1 MIELYNQ
8 NTTDFTYHGVILHEC
23 TKAVVKEALNGDFV
37 AKLEYPITNSHRYK
51 KLKTNKIIYLPT
63 PRGNQPFRIYD
74 LEKRNDRII
83 IEAQHTTFDIMEQ
96 LVEPISINNK
106 TCREAL
112 DTLFGKMKT
121 PNSKFTWKSEITER
135 HTYNTTEEKTFYSN
149 LMDGK
154 HSVIG
159 TWEGELLRDN
169 FGIEIKKR
177 IGKDTNIVIS
187 TSTNLKTFE
196 EKQSSRG
203 VVTKIYGKSTFKA
216 NKDDKED
223 TVITAVAI
231 SPLRNTYPFE
241 REKSYVNND
250 IRTQSE
256 LIQWLNNKFNKDHID
271 KVSSNI
277 KVTHQQL
284 NNRIINLG
292 DTVRIYVAEHDV
304 EVTRKCT
311 EYEYDAIFKRYI
323 NVTFGEEKTGITG
336 IGSTHSDSSKEVQD
350 IVSMFPGN
358 SKEFYDNLAELL
370 QENAKKLFEK
380 ESGKFLEGIKDG
392 IEKNKSQ
399 IELNKAKITDEL
411 NRLKV
416 DTSNE
421 LSNFNKSL
429 KETKAIMD
437 GRNEHYEARFDALHD
452 ENGLALHYFGQ
463 QMEQRLKKTDDD
475 SVTRTEALRTWTEEL
490 TTNKLTREREELL
503 KTIDS
508 KGYVTNAAFSN
519 KFEETAKG
527 IRREISNVDNK
538 VNTLNSWKTVAN
550 ETLNNVVS
558 KTNDVLTYAQLK
570 ITNNG
575 INFGSGREFN
585 GEKLVSM
592 LTVNPGY
599 IKAITE
605 KMIITPA
612 NENLVNSDLKNTSFV
627 ASNGKVLATEITGIN
642 TPAEFLIKGYAQIQ
656 EGNIL
661 YFSAKV
667 QLKNS
672 NTVRTY
678 KCLHYLD
685 DSGNFERDL
694 KIDDVDADQVKNI
707 SFIADIFTY
716 IQSNARIVTFKNLAI
731 IQKKSASL
739 LVDGTITS
747 THLKSKIITSNHI
760 VTDAI
765 EAIHIKS
772 NSITADKM
780 LIDEAFINKLLVN
793 NLLVD
798 KITSNYAFINKIL
811 ATDIDA
817 TRIKS
822 GYLSGDRIYGGTIQG
837 VTLQGLNKIKIGQHG
852 FMQPIEK
859 GLQINAPASY
869 NANWG
874 VGVQIVGAAYP
885 GVGTGTVPK
894 GLFIYS
900 DDNFDTSGTVTSRS
914 ENLLTVNGTIT
925 CRSLSDAHGNYQ
937 WGYAIPTIMKN
948 DEGGK
953 GLYPV
958 FNIYH
963 QDNSNGQYL
972 LYTVPGTYFSVDA
985 SRVSDIRLKTNIKE
999 SKIKALS
1006 IINQISFKSFDWKET
1021 KKGHEKLGMIAQE
1034 LEKIEPSFVKFITPQ
1049 SEQGHYTL
1057 DMATLSTYNLK
1068 ATQELDYKVEV
1079 KIAELNQK
1087 INKLENELKE
1097 LRSAA

>member
-8 NTTDFTYHGVILHEC
+8 NITDFTYHGIILHEC
-23 TKAVVKEALNGDFV
+23 TKAVVKEVLNGDFV
-37 AKLEYPITNSHRYK
+37 ATIEYPITNSRRYK

-96 LVEPISINNK
+96 LVEPISVNNK
-106 TCREAL
+106 TCKEAL

-154 HSVIG
+154 HSIIG

-177 IGKDTNIVIS
+177 IGKDTNILIS

-196 EKQSSRG
+196 EKESSRG

-241 REKSYVNND
+241 REKSYENND
-250 IRTQSE
+250 IKTQSE
-256 LIQWLNNKFNKDHID
+256 LIHWLNNKFAKDHID
-271 KVSSNI
+271 KISSDI
-277 KVTHQQL
+277 KITHQQL
-284 NNRIINLG
+284 NNRVINLG

-304 EVTRKCT
+304 EVIRKCT

-350 IVSMFPGN
+350 IVNMFPNN
-358 SKEFYDNLAELL
+358 SKEYYDNLAELL
-370 QENAKKLFEK
+370 KENAKQLFEK

-437 GRNEHYEARFDALHD
+437 GRNDNYEARFDALHY
-452 ENGLALHYFGQ
+452 E
-463 QMEQRLKKTDDD
+463 
-475 SVTRTEALRTWTEEL
+475 
-490 TTNKLTREREELL
+490 
-503 KTIDS
+503 
-508 KGYVTNAAFSN
+508 NAAFSN

-527 IRREISNVDNK
+527 IRREISSVDSK

-558 KTNDVLTYAQLK
+558 KTNDVLTYSQLK
-570 ITNNG
+570 ITSNG
-575 INFGSGREFN
+575 INFGAGQEFN
-585 GEKLVSM
+585 GQKLISM

-612 NENLVNSDLKNTSFV
+612 NENLVDSDLKNTSFV

-656 EGNIL
+656 DGNIL

-672 NTVRTY
+672 NTIRTY

-685 DSGNFERDL
+685 ESGNFECDL

-707 SFIADIFTY
+707 SFIVDIYTY
-716 IQSNARIVTFKNLAI
+716 KSNERIVTFKNLAI

-747 THLKSKIITSNHI
+747 THLKSKIIASHHI

-765 EAIHIKS
+765 DAIHIKS

-793 NLLVD
+793 NLLVN
-798 KITSNYAFINKIL
+798 KITSNYAFINTIL
-811 ATDIDA
+811 TTDIDA

-822 GYLSGDRIYGGTIQG
+822 GYLSGDRIYGGIIQG
-837 VTLQGLNKIKIGQHG
+837 VTIKGLDKIMIGQYG
-852 FMQPIEK
+852 FLQPISN
-859 GLQINAPASY
+859 GLQINAPANY
-869 NANWG
+869 NASYG
-874 VGVQIVGAAYP
+874 VGVQIFGSPKGDRGNGSYIPYGLYIYKDQDFNNSNALPPATDEYLLHVQGFINARGLGYLRL
-885 GVGTGTVPK
+885 GTSTVDGSKTGTLSYYSSNNVALAL
-894 GLFIYS
+894 GGGNDIYY
-900 DDNFDTSGTVTSRS
+900 TY
-914 ENLLTVNGTIT
+914 NGTAYSLWNVIT
-925 CRSLSDAHGNYQ
+925 RNSSDV
-937 WGYAIPTIMKN
+937 K
-948 DEGGK
+948 
-953 GLYPV
+953 
-958 FNIYH
+958 
-963 QDNSNGQYL
+963 
-972 LYTVPGTYFSVDA
+972 
-985 SRVSDIRLKTNIKE
+985 LKTNIKV
-999 SKIKALS
+999 SNHSGLNVIKQL
-1006 IINQISFKSFDWKET
+1006 SFKEFDWIKDGDREQKPHT
-1021 KKGHEKLGMIAQE
+1021 KIGLIAQE
-1034 LEKIEPSFVKFITPQ
+1034 VEKIDSTLVKLNGDRL
-1049 SEQGHYTL
+1049 SL
-1057 DMATLSTYNLK
+1057 DDFRLLHIGLK
-1068 ATQELDYKVEV
+1068 ATQELDFKFEL
-1079 KIAELNQK
+1079 KIS
-1087 INKLENELKE
+1087 KLEQEVEALKNEISE

>member
-23 TKAVVKEALNGDFV
+23 IKAVVKEALNGDFV

-96 LVEPISINNK
+96 LVEPISVNNK
-106 TCREAL
+106 TCKEAL

-154 HSVIG
+154 HSIVG

-223 TVITAVAI
+223 TVLTAVAI

-241 REKSYVNND
+241 REKSYENNN
-250 IRTQSE
+250 IRSQSE
-256 LIQWLNNKFNKDHID
+256 LIQWLNNKFTKDHID

-284 NNRIINLG
+284 NNRVINLG
-292 DTVRIYVAEHDV
+292 DTVRIYVTEHDV
-304 EVTRKCT
+304 EVIRKCT
-311 EYEYDAIFKRYI
+311 EYEYDSIFKRYI

-336 IGSTHSDSSKEVQD
+336 IGSTHSNSSQEVQN

-358 SKEFYDNLAELL
+358 SKEYYDNLAELL

-429 KETKAIMD
+429 KETKATMD
-437 GRNEHYEARFDALHD
+437 GRNEYYGKQFNALHD
-452 ENGLALHYFGQ
+452 DIDRGFHFFEQKF
-463 QMEQRLKKTDDD
+463 EQRIKRTVDD
-475 SVTRTEALRTWTEEL
+475 SMMRTDALRAWTEQL
-490 TTNKLTREREELL
+490 TTSKLTREREELL
-503 KTIDS
+503 RTIDS

-519 KFEETAKG
+519 KFEETAQG
-527 IRREISNVDNK
+527 IKREISNVDNK
-538 VNTLNSWKTVAN
+538 VNTLNSWKTVAS

-558 KTNDVLTYAQLK
+558 KTNDVLTYSQLK

-575 INFGSGREFN
+575 INFGAGREFN

-592 LTVNPGY
+592 LTINPNY

-612 NENLVNSDLKNTSFV
+612 NENLVKPEL
-627 ASNGKVLATEITGIN
+627 
-642 TPAEFLIKGYAQIQ
+642 
-656 EGNIL
+656 
-661 YFSAKV
+661 
-667 QLKNS
+667 
-672 NTVRTY
+672 
-678 KCLHYLD
+678 
-685 DSGNFERDL
+685 
-694 KIDDVDADQVKNI
+694 KNI
-707 SFIADIFTY
+707 SFVAGDYKEVSVEITDIKTPTEYLAKGYVQIPGDSRFLIKIFIEPKSGANVIESPSVPYITRSGEFEFTLKVTRAN
-716 IQSNARIVTFKNLAI
+716 IKKIKFLTSINGTGNIVTIQNLSI
-731 IQKKSASL
+731 IEKKSASL
-739 LVDGTITS
+739 IVDGTIT
-747 THLKSKIITSNHI
+747 TNHLMSRIIKAGHI
-760 VTDAI
+760 DVGAI

-772 NSITADKM
+772 NSLTADKI
-780 LIDEAFINKLLVN
+780 LVDEAFINKLLVN
-793 NLLVD
+793 NLLVN
-798 KITSNYAFINKIL
+798 KITSNYAFISKIL

-837 VTLQGLNKIKIGQHG
+837 VTLQGLHKIKIGQHG

-874 VGVQIVGAAYP
+874 VGVQIAGAAYP

-900 DDNFDTSGTVTSRS
+900 DDDFDTGGTVTSRN
-914 ENLLTVNGTIT
+914 ENLITVNGTIT
-925 CRSLSDAHGNYQ
+925 CRSLSDGYGNYS
-937 WGYAIPTIMKN
+937 WGYAIPTIREFN
-948 DEGGK
+948 QGGK
-953 GLYPV
+953 GLYPI
-958 FNIYH
+958 FDIYH

-972 LYTVPGTYFSVDA
+972 LYTVPGATFSVDA
-985 SRVSDIRLKTNIKE
+985 SRISDIRLKTNIKE
-999 SKIKALS
+999 SKIKALN
-1006 IINQISFKSFDWKET
+1006 IINQISFKSFDWRET

-1034 LEKIEPSFVKFITPQ
+1034 LEKLEPSFVKFITPQ
-1049 SEQGHYTL
+1049 RGEGHYAL

-1068 ATQELDYKVEV
+1068 ATQEIDYKFEV

-1087 INKLENELKE
+1087 INKLENEIKE

>member
-8 NTTDFTYHGVILHEC
+8 NITDFTYHGIILHEC
-23 TKAVVKEALNGDFV
+23 TKAVVKEVLNGDFV
-37 AKLEYPITNSHRYK
+37 ATIEYPITNSRRYK

-96 LVEPISINNK
+96 LVEPISVNNK
-106 TCREAL
+106 TCKEAL

-154 HSVIG
+154 HSIIG

-177 IGKDTNIVIS
+177 IGKDTNILIS

-196 EKQSSRG
+196 EKESSRG

-241 REKSYVNND
+241 REKSYENND
-250 IRTQSE
+250 IKTQSE
-256 LIQWLNNKFNKDHID
+256 LIHWLNNKFAKDHID
-271 KVSSNI
+271 KISSDI
-277 KVTHQQL
+277 KITHQQL
-284 NNRIINLG
+284 NNRVINLG

-304 EVTRKCT
+304 EVIRKCT

-350 IVSMFPGN
+350 IVNMFPNN
-358 SKEFYDNLAELL
+358 SKEYYDNLAELL
-370 QENAKKLFEK
+370 KENAKQLFEK

-437 GRNEHYEARFDALHD
+437 GRNDNYEARFDALHY
-452 ENGLALHYFGQ
+452 E
-463 QMEQRLKKTDDD
+463 
-475 SVTRTEALRTWTEEL
+475 
-490 TTNKLTREREELL
+490 
-503 KTIDS
+503 
-508 KGYVTNAAFSN
+508 NAAFSN

-527 IRREISNVDNK
+527 IRREISSVDSK

-558 KTNDVLTYAQLK
+558 KTNDVLTYSQLK
-570 ITNNG
+570 ITSNG
-575 INFGSGREFN
+575 INFGAGQEFN
-585 GEKLVSM
+585 GQKLISM

-612 NENLVNSDLKNTSFV
+612 NENLVDSDLKNTSFV

-656 EGNIL
+656 DGNIL

-672 NTVRTY
+672 NTIRTY

-685 DSGNFERDL
+685 ESGNFERDL

-707 SFIADIFTY
+707 SFIVDIYTY
-716 IQSNARIVTFKNLAI
+716 KSNARIVTFKNLAI

-747 THLKSKIITSNHI
+747 THLKSKIIASHHI
-760 VTDAI
+760 ETDAI

-798 KITSNYAFINKIL
+798 KITSNYAFINTIL
-811 ATDIDA
+811 TTDIDA

-822 GYLSGDRIYGGTIQG
+822 GYLSGDRIYGGIIQG
-837 VTLQGLNKIKIGQHG
+837 VTLKGLDKIMIGQYG
-852 FMQPIEK
+852 FLQPISN
-859 GLQINAPASY
+859 GLQINAPANY
-869 NANWG
+869 NASYG
-874 VGVQIVGAAYP
+874 VGVQIFGSPKGDRGNGSYIPYGLYIYKDQDFNNSNALPPATDEYLLHVQGFVNARGLGYLRL
-885 GVGTGTVPK
+885 GTSTVDGSKTGTLSYYSSNNVALAL
-894 GLFIYS
+894 GGGNDIYY
-900 DDNFDTSGTVTSRS
+900 TY
-914 ENLLTVNGTIT
+914 NGTAYSLWNVIT
-925 CRSLSDAHGNYQ
+925 RNSSDV
-937 WGYAIPTIMKN
+937 K
-948 DEGGK
+948 
-953 GLYPV
+953 
-958 FNIYH
+958 
-963 QDNSNGQYL
+963 
-972 LYTVPGTYFSVDA
+972 
-985 SRVSDIRLKTNIKE
+985 LKTNIKV
-999 SKIKALS
+999 SNHSALNVIKQL
-1006 IINQISFKSFDWKET
+1006 SFKEFDWIKDGDREQKPHT
-1021 KKGHEKLGMIAQE
+1021 KIGLIAQE
-1034 LEKIEPSFVKFITPQ
+1034 VENIDSTLVK
-1049 SEQGHYTL
+1049 SNGDRLSL
-1057 DMATLSTYNLK
+1057 DDFRLLHIGLK
-1068 ATQELDYKVEV
+1068 ATQELDFKFELKISKLEQEVEV
-1079 KIAELNQK
+1079 LK
-1087 INKLENELKE
+1087 NEISE

>member
-23 TKAVVKEALNGDFV
+23 TKAVVKEALNGDFI
-37 AKLEYPITNSHRYK
+37 ATIEYPITNSHRYK
-51 KLKTNKIIYLPT
+51 KLKINKIIYIPT
-63 PRGNQPFRIYD
+63 PRGKQPFRIYD

-83 IEAQHTTFDIMEQ
+83 IEAQHTTFDLMEQ
-96 LVEPISINNK
+96 LVAPVSINNK

-121 PNSKFTWKSEITER
+121 LNSKFTWKSEITER

-154 HSVIG
+154 HSIIG

-177 IGKDTNIVIS
+177 IGKDTNILIS

-196 EKQSSRG
+196 EKESSRG

-223 TVITAVAI
+223 TVLTAVAI

-241 REKSYVNND
+241 REKSYENND
-250 IRTQSE
+250 IKTQSE
-256 LIQWLNNKFNKDHID
+256 LIHWLNNKFAKDHID
-271 KVSSNI
+271 KISSDI
-277 KVTHQQL
+277 KITHQQL
-284 NNRIINLG
+284 NNRVINLG

-311 EYEYDAIFKRYI
+311 EYEYDSIFKRYI

-358 SKEFYDNLAELL
+358 SKEYYDNLAELL

-429 KETKAIMD
+429 KETKSIMD
-437 GRNEHYEARFDALHD
+437 GRNDNYEARFDALHY
-452 ENGLALHYFGQ
+452 E
-463 QMEQRLKKTDDD
+463 
-475 SVTRTEALRTWTEEL
+475 
-490 TTNKLTREREELL
+490 
-503 KTIDS
+503 
-508 KGYVTNAAFSN
+508 NAAFSN

-527 IRREISNVDNK
+527 IRREISNVDSK

-558 KTNDVLTYAQLK
+558 KTNDVLTYSQLK
-570 ITNNG
+570 ITSNG
-575 INFGSGREFN
+575 INFGAGQEFN
-585 GEKLVSM
+585 GQKLISM

-612 NENLVNSDLKNTSFV
+612 NENLVDSDLKNVSFV

-656 EGNIL
+656 DGNIL

-672 NTVRTY
+672 NTIRTY

-685 DSGNFERDL
+685 ESGNFERDL

-707 SFIADIFTY
+707 SFIVDIYTY
-716 IQSNARIVTFKNLAI
+716 KSNARIVTFKNLAI

-747 THLKSKIITSNHI
+747 THLKSKIIASHHI
-760 VTDAI
+760 ETDAI

-798 KITSNYAFINKIL
+798 KITSNYAFINTIL
-811 ATDIDA
+811 TTDIDA

-822 GYLSGDRIYGGTIQG
+822 GYLSGDRIYGGIIQG
-837 VTLQGLNKIKIGQHG
+837 VTLKGLDKIMIGQYG
-852 FMQPIEK
+852 FLQPISN
-859 GLQINAPASY
+859 GLQINAPANY
-869 NANWG
+869 NANYG
-874 VGVQIVGAAYP
+874 VGVQIFGSPKGDRGDGSYIPYGLYVYKDQDFNNSNALPQATDEYLLHVRGFINARGLGYLRL
-885 GVGTGTVPK
+885 GTSSVDGSKTGTLSYYSSNNVALAL
-894 GLFIYS
+894 GGGNDIYY
-900 DDNFDTSGTVTSRS
+900 TY
-914 ENLLTVNGTIT
+914 NGTAYSLWNVIT
-925 CRSLSDAHGNYQ
+925 RNSSDV
-937 WGYAIPTIMKN
+937 K
-948 DEGGK
+948 
-953 GLYPV
+953 
-958 FNIYH
+958 
-963 QDNSNGQYL
+963 
-972 LYTVPGTYFSVDA
+972 
-985 SRVSDIRLKTNIKE
+985 LKTNIKV
-999 SKIKALS
+999 SNHSGLNVIKQL
-1006 IINQISFKSFDWKET
+1006 SFKEFDWIKDGDREQKPHT
-1021 KKGHEKLGMIAQE
+1021 KIGLIAQE
-1034 LEKIEPSFVKFITPQ
+1034 VENIDSTLVK
-1049 SEQGHYTL
+1049 SNGDRLSL
-1057 DMATLSTYNLK
+1057 DDFRLLHIGLK
-1068 ATQELDYKVEV
+1068 AIQELDFKFEL
-1079 KIAELNQK
+1079 KIS
-1087 INKLENELKE
+1087 KLEKEVEALKNEISE

>member
-8 NTTDFTYHGVILHEC
+8 NTTDFTYHGVILHES
-23 TKAVVKEALNGDFV
+23 TKAVVKEVLNGDFI
-37 AKLEYPITNSHRYK
+37 ATIEYPITNSHRYK
-51 KLKTNKIIYLPT
+51 KLKINKIIYIPT
-63 PRGNQPFRIYD
+63 PRGKQPFRIYD

-83 IEAQHTTFDIMEQ
+83 IEAQHTTFDLMEQ
-96 LVEPISINNK
+96 LVAPVSINNK

-177 IGKDTNIVIS
+177 IGKDTNILIS

-196 EKQSSRG
+196 EKESSRG

-241 REKSYVNND
+241 REKSYENND
-250 IRTQSE
+250 IKTQSE
-256 LIQWLNNKFNKDHID
+256 LIHWLNNKFAKDHID
-271 KVSSNI
+271 KISSDI
-277 KVTHQQL
+277 KITHQQL
-284 NNRIINLG
+284 NNRVINLG

-304 EVTRKCT
+304 EVIRKCT

-358 SKEFYDNLAELL
+358 SKEYYDNLAELL

-437 GRNEHYEARFDALHD
+437 GRNDNYEARFDALHY
-452 ENGLALHYFGQ
+452 E
-463 QMEQRLKKTDDD
+463 
-475 SVTRTEALRTWTEEL
+475 
-490 TTNKLTREREELL
+490 
-503 KTIDS
+503 
-508 KGYVTNAAFSN
+508 NAAFSN

-527 IRREISNVDNK
+527 IRREISNVDSK

-550 ETLNNVVS
+550 ETLNSVVS
-558 KTNDVLTYAQLK
+558 KTNDVLTYSQLK

-575 INFGSGREFN
+575 INFGAGQEFN
-585 GEKLVSM
+585 GQKLISM

-612 NENLVNSDLKNTSFV
+612 NENLVDSDLKNTSFV

-656 EGNIL
+656 DGNIL

-672 NTVRTY
+672 NTIRTY

-685 DSGNFERDL
+685 ESGNFERDL

-707 SFIADIFTY
+707 SFIVDIYTY
-716 IQSNARIVTFKNLAI
+716 KSNERIVTFKNLAI

-747 THLKSKIITSNHI
+747 THLKSKIIASHHI

-765 EAIHIKS
+765 DAIHIKS

-793 NLLVD
+793 NLLVN
-798 KITSNYAFINKIL
+798 KITSNYAFINTIL
-811 ATDIDA
+811 TTDIDA

-822 GYLSGDRIYGGTIQG
+822 GYLSGDRIYGGIIQG
-837 VTLQGLNKIKIGQHG
+837 VTIKGLDKIMIGQYG
-852 FMQPIEK
+852 FLQPISN
-859 GLQINAPASY
+859 GLQINAPANY
-869 NANWG
+869 NASYG
-874 VGVQIVGAAYP
+874 VGVQIFGSPKGDRGNGSYIPYGLYIYKDQDFNNSNALPPATDEYLLHVQGFIYARGLGYLRL
-885 GVGTGTVPK
+885 GTSTVDGSKTGTLSYYSSNNVALAF
-894 GLFIYS
+894 GGGNDIYY
-900 DDNFDTSGTVTSRS
+900 TY
-914 ENLLTVNGTIT
+914 NGTAYSLWNVIT
-925 CRSLSDAHGNYQ
+925 RNSSDV
-937 WGYAIPTIMKN
+937 K
-948 DEGGK
+948 
-953 GLYPV
+953 
-958 FNIYH
+958 
-963 QDNSNGQYL
+963 
-972 LYTVPGTYFSVDA
+972 
-985 SRVSDIRLKTNIKE
+985 LKTNIKV
-999 SKIKALS
+999 SNHSALNVIKQL
-1006 IINQISFKSFDWKET
+1006 SFKEFDWIKDGDREQKPHT
-1021 KKGHEKLGMIAQE
+1021 KIGLIAQE
-1034 LEKIEPSFVKFITPQ
+1034 VENIDSTLVK
-1049 SEQGHYTL
+1049 SNGDRLSL
-1057 DMATLSTYNLK
+1057 DDFRLLHIGLK
-1068 ATQELDYKVEV
+1068 ATQELDFKFEL
-1079 KIAELNQK
+1079 KIS
-1087 INKLENELKE
+1087 KLEQEVEALKNEISE

>member
-23 TKAVVKEALNGDFV
+23 TKAVVKETLNGDFV

-223 TVITAVAI
+223 TVLTAVAI

-256 LIQWLNNKFNKDHID
+256 LLQWLNNKFNKDHID

-323 NVTFGEEKTGITG
+323 NVTFGEEKTGIAG

-350 IVSMFPGN
+350 IVNMFPNN
-358 SKEFYDNLAELL
+358 SKEYYDNLAELL

-416 DTSNE
+416 DTSSE

-437 GRNEHYEARFDALHD
+437 GRNDNYEARFDALHY
-452 ENGLALHYFGQ
+452 E
-463 QMEQRLKKTDDD
+463 
-475 SVTRTEALRTWTEEL
+475 
-490 TTNKLTREREELL
+490 
-503 KTIDS
+503 
-508 KGYVTNAAFSN
+508 NAAFSN

-527 IRREISNVDNK
+527 IRREISSVDSK

-558 KTNDVLTYAQLK
+558 KTNDVLTYSQLK
-570 ITNNG
+570 ITSNG
-575 INFGSGREFN
+575 INFGAGQEFN
-585 GEKLVSM
+585 GQKLISM

-612 NENLVNSDLKNTSFV
+612 NENLVDSDLKNTSFV

-656 EGNIL
+656 DGNIL

-672 NTVRTY
+672 NTIRTY

-685 DSGNFERDL
+685 ESGNFERDL

-707 SFIADIFTY
+707 SFIVDIYTY
-716 IQSNARIVTFKNLAI
+716 KSNERIVTFKNLAI

-747 THLKSKIITSNHI
+747 THLKSKIITSYHI
-760 VTDAI
+760 ETDAI
-765 EAIHIKS
+765 DAIHIKS

-793 NLLVD
+793 NLLVN
-798 KITSNYAFINKIL
+798 KITSNYAFINTIL
-811 ATDIDA
+811 TTDIDA

-822 GYLSGDRIYGGTIQG
+822 GYLSGDRIYGGIIQG
-837 VTLQGLNKIKIGQHG
+837 VTLKGLEKIMIGQYG
-852 FMQPIEK
+852 FLQPISN
-859 GLQINAPASY
+859 GLQINAPANY
-869 NANWG
+869 NASYG
-874 VGVQIVGAAYP
+874 VGVQIFGSPKGDRGDGSYIPHGLYIYKDQDFNISKLPPATDEYLLHVQGFIYARGLGYLRL
-885 GVGTGTVPK
+885 GTSTVDGSKTGTLSYYSSNNVALAF
-894 GLFIYS
+894 GGGNDIYY
-900 DDNFDTSGTVTSRS
+900 TY
-914 ENLLTVNGTIT
+914 NGTAYSLWNVIT
-925 CRSLSDAHGNYQ
+925 RNSSDV
-937 WGYAIPTIMKN
+937 K
-948 DEGGK
+948 
-953 GLYPV
+953 
-958 FNIYH
+958 
-963 QDNSNGQYL
+963 
-972 LYTVPGTYFSVDA
+972 
-985 SRVSDIRLKTNIKE
+985 LKTNIKV
-999 SKIKALS
+999 SSHSALNVIKQL
-1006 IINQISFKSFDWKET
+1006 SFKEFDWIKDGDREQKPHT
-1021 KKGHEKLGMIAQE
+1021 KIGLIAQE
-1034 LEKIEPSFVKFITPQ
+1034 VEKIDSTLVK
-1049 SEQGHYTL
+1049 SNGDRLSL
-1057 DMATLSTYNLK
+1057 DDFRLLHIGLK
-1068 ATQELDYKVEV
+1068 ATQELDFKFEL
-1079 KIAELNQK
+1079 KIS
-1087 INKLENELKE
+1087 KLEQEVEALKNEISE
-1097 LRSAA
+1097 LRSTA

>member
-8 NTTDFTYHGVILHEC
+8 NITDFTYHGIILHEC
-23 TKAVVKEALNGDFV
+23 TKAVVKEVLNGDFV
-37 AKLEYPITNSHRYK
+37 ATIEYPITNSRRYK

-96 LVEPISINNK
+96 LVEPISVNNK
-106 TCREAL
+106 TCKEAL

-154 HSVIG
+154 HSIIG

-177 IGKDTNIVIS
+177 IGKDTNILIS
-187 TSTNLKTFE
+187 TNTNLKTFE
-196 EKQSSRG
+196 EKESSRG

-241 REKSYVNND
+241 REKSYENND
-250 IRTQSE
+250 IKTQSE
-256 LIQWLNNKFNKDHID
+256 LIHWLNNKFAKDHID
-271 KVSSNI
+271 KISSDI
-277 KVTHQQL
+277 KITHQQL
-284 NNRIINLG
+284 NNRVINLG

-358 SKEFYDNLAELL
+358 SKEYYDNLAELL
-370 QENAKKLFEK
+370 KENAKQLFEK

-411 NRLKV
+411 NRLKI

-437 GRNEHYEARFDALHD
+437 GRNDNYEARFDALHY
-452 ENGLALHYFGQ
+452 E
-463 QMEQRLKKTDDD
+463 
-475 SVTRTEALRTWTEEL
+475 
-490 TTNKLTREREELL
+490 
-503 KTIDS
+503 
-508 KGYVTNAAFSN
+508 NAAFSN

-527 IRREISNVDNK
+527 IRREISSVDSK

-550 ETLNNVVS
+550 ETLNHVVS
-558 KTNDVLTYAQLK
+558 KTNDVLTYSKLK
-570 ITNNG
+570 ITSNG
-575 INFGSGREFN
+575 INFGAGQEFN
-585 GEKLVSM
+585 GQKLISM

-612 NENLVNSDLKNTSFV
+612 NENLVDLDLKNTSFV

-656 EGNIL
+656 DGNIL

-672 NTVRTY
+672 NTIRTY

-685 DSGNFERDL
+685 ESGNFERDL

-707 SFIADIFTY
+707 SFIVDIYTY
-716 IQSNARIVTFKNLAI
+716 KSNARIVTFKNLAI

-747 THLKSKIITSNHI
+747 THLKSKIIASHHI
-760 VTDAI
+760 ETDAI

-793 NLLVD
+793 NLLVN
-798 KITSNYAFINKIL
+798 KITSNYAFINTIL
-811 ATDIDA
+811 TTDIDA

-822 GYLSGDRIYGGTIQG
+822 GYLSGDRIYGGIIQG
-837 VTLQGLNKIKIGQHG
+837 VTLKGLDKIMIGQYG
-852 FMQPIEK
+852 FLQPISN
-859 GLQINAPASY
+859 GLQINAPANYNVSY
-869 NANWG
+869 G
-874 VGVQIVGAAYP
+874 VGVQIFGSPKGDRGNGSYIPYGLYIYKDQDFNNSNALPPATDEYLLHVQGFIYARGLGYLRL
-885 GVGTGTVPK
+885 GTSTVDGSKTGTLSYYSSNNVALAF
-894 GLFIYS
+894 GGGNDIYY
-900 DDNFDTSGTVTSRS
+900 TY
-914 ENLLTVNGTIT
+914 NGTAYSLWNVIT
-925 CRSLSDAHGNYQ
+925 RNSSDV
-937 WGYAIPTIMKN
+937 K
-948 DEGGK
+948 
-953 GLYPV
+953 
-958 FNIYH
+958 
-963 QDNSNGQYL
+963 
-972 LYTVPGTYFSVDA
+972 
-985 SRVSDIRLKTNIKE
+985 LKTNIKV
-999 SKIKALS
+999 SNHSGLNVIKQL
-1006 IINQISFKSFDWKET
+1006 SFKEFDWIKDGDREQKPHT
-1021 KKGHEKLGMIAQE
+1021 KIGLIAQE
-1034 LEKIEPSFVKFITPQ
+1034 VEKIDSTLVK
-1049 SEQGHYTL
+1049 SNGDRLSL
-1057 DMATLSTYNLK
+1057 DDFRLLHIGLK
-1068 ATQELDYKVEV
+1068 ATQELDFKFEL
-1079 KIAELNQK
+1079 KIS
-1087 INKLENELKE
+1087 KLEQEVEALKNEISE

>member
-23 TKAVVKEALNGDFV
+23 TKAVVKEALNGDFI
-37 AKLEYPITNSHRYK
+37 ATIEYPITNSHRYK
-51 KLKTNKIIYLPT
+51 KLKINKIIYIPT
-63 PRGNQPFRIYD
+63 PRGKQPFRIYD

-83 IEAQHTTFDIMEQ
+83 IEAQHTTFDLMEQ
-96 LVEPISINNK
+96 LVAPVSINNK

-177 IGKDTNIVIS
+177 IGKDTNILIS

-196 EKQSSRG
+196 EKESSRG

-241 REKSYVNND
+241 REKSYENND
-250 IRTQSE
+250 IKTQSE
-256 LIQWLNNKFNKDHID
+256 LIHWLNNKFAKDHID
-271 KVSSNI
+271 KISSDI
-277 KVTHQQL
+277 KITHQQL
-284 NNRIINLG
+284 NNRVINLG

-304 EVTRKCT
+304 EVIRKCT

-358 SKEFYDNLAELL
+358 SKEYYDNLAELL

-380 ESGKFLEGIKDG
+380 ESEKFLEGIKDG

-437 GRNEHYEARFDALHD
+437 GRNDNYEARFDS
-452 ENGLALHYFGQ
+452 LHY
-463 QMEQRLKKTDDD
+463 E
-475 SVTRTEALRTWTEEL
+475 
-490 TTNKLTREREELL
+490 
-503 KTIDS
+503 
-508 KGYVTNAAFSN
+508 NAAFSN

-527 IRREISNVDNK
+527 IRREISNVDSK

-558 KTNDVLTYAQLK
+558 KTNDVLTYSQLK
-570 ITNNG
+570 ITSNG
-575 INFGSGREFN
+575 INFGAGQEFN
-585 GEKLVSM
+585 GQKLISM

-612 NENLVNSDLKNTSFV
+612 NENLVDSDLKNTSFV

-656 EGNIL
+656 DGNIL

-672 NTVRTY
+672 NTIRTY

-685 DSGNFERDL
+685 NSGNFERDL
-694 KIDDVDADQVKNI
+694 KIDDVDADQVENI
-707 SFIADIFTY
+707 SFIVDIYTY
-716 IQSNARIVTFKNLAI
+716 KSNARIVTFKNLAI

-747 THLKSKIITSNHI
+747 THLQSKIITSYHI
-760 VTDAI
+760 ETDAI

-793 NLLVD
+793 NLLVN
-798 KITSNYAFINKIL
+798 KITSNYAFINTIL
-811 ATDIDA
+811 TTDIDA

-822 GYLSGDRIYGGTIQG
+822 GYLSGDRIYGGIIQG
-837 VTLQGLNKIKIGQHG
+837 VTLKGLEKIMIGQYG
-852 FMQPIEK
+852 FLQPISN
-859 GLQINAPASY
+859 GLQINAPANY
-869 NANWG
+869 NASYG
-874 VGVQIVGAAYP
+874 IGVQIFGSPKGDRGNGSYIPYGLYIYKDQDFNNSNALPPATDEYLLHVQGFIYARGLGYLRL
-885 GVGTGTVPK
+885 GTSTVDGSKTGTLSYYSSNNVALAF
-894 GLFIYS
+894 GGGNDIYY
-900 DDNFDTSGTVTSRS
+900 TY
-914 ENLLTVNGTIT
+914 NGTAYSLWNVIT
-925 CRSLSDAHGNYQ
+925 RNSSDV
-937 WGYAIPTIMKN
+937 K
-948 DEGGK
+948 
-953 GLYPV
+953 
-958 FNIYH
+958 
-963 QDNSNGQYL
+963 
-972 LYTVPGTYFSVDA
+972 
-985 SRVSDIRLKTNIKE
+985 LKTNIKV
-999 SKIKALS
+999 SSHSALNVIKQL
-1006 IINQISFKSFDWKET
+1006 SFKEFDWIKDGDREQKPHT
-1021 KKGHEKLGMIAQE
+1021 KIGLIAQE
-1034 LEKIEPSFVKFITPQ
+1034 VEKIDSTLVK
-1049 SEQGHYTL
+1049 SNGDRLSL
-1057 DMATLSTYNLK
+1057 DDFRLLHIGLK
-1068 ATQELDYKVEV
+1068 ATQELDFKFEL
-1079 KIAELNQK
+1079 KIS
-1087 INKLENELKE
+1087 KLEQEVEALKNEISE

>member
-112 DTLFGKMKT
+112 DILFGKMKT

-223 TVITAVAI
+223 TVLTAVAI

-292 DTVRIYVAEHDV
+292 DTVRIYVTEHDV

-323 NVTFGEEKTGITG
+323 NVTFGEEKTGIAG

-350 IVSMFPGN
+350 IVNMFPGN

-558 KTNDVLTYAQLK
+558 KTNDVLTYSQLK

-592 LTVNPGY
+592 LTINPNY

-612 NENLVNSDLKNTSFV
+612 NENLVKPEL
-627 ASNGKVLATEITGIN
+627 
-642 TPAEFLIKGYAQIQ
+642 
-656 EGNIL
+656 
-661 YFSAKV
+661 
-667 QLKNS
+667 
-672 NTVRTY
+672 
-678 KCLHYLD
+678 
-685 DSGNFERDL
+685 
-694 KIDDVDADQVKNI
+694 KNI
-707 SFIADIFTY
+707 SFAAGDYKEVSVEITDIKTPTEYLAKGYVQIPGNSMFLIKTWIELKSGANIIESPSIPYINRSGEFEFTLKITRTNVKKIKFLTSINGTGNVVT
-716 IQSNARIVTFKNLAI
+716 IQNLSI
-731 IQKKSASL
+731 IEKKSASL
-739 LVDGTITS
+739 IVDGTIT
-747 THLKSKIITSNHI
+747 TNHLMSRIIKAGHI
-760 VTDAI
+760 DVGAI
-765 EAIHIKS
+765 EATHIKS
-772 NSITADKM
+772 NSLTADKI
-780 LIDEAFINKLLVN
+780 LVDEAFINKLLVN
-793 NLLVD
+793 NLLVN

-859 GLQINAPASY
+859 GLQINAPASH

-874 VGVQIVGAAYP
+874 VGVQIAGAAYP

-900 DDNFDTSGTVTSRS
+900 DDDFDSGGTVTSRN
-914 ENLLTVNGTIT
+914 ENLVTVNGTIT
-925 CRSLSDAHGNYQ
+925 CRSLSDGYGNYS
-937 WGYAIPTIMKN
+937 WGYAIPTIREFN
-948 DEGGK
+948 QEGK
-953 GLYPV
+953 GIYPI
-958 FNIYH
+958 FDIYH
-963 QDNSNGQYL
+963 QDNSKGQYL
-972 LYTVPGTYFSVDA
+972 LYTVPGTFFSVDA
-985 SRVSDIRLKTNIKE
+985 SKVSDVRLKTNIKE

-1057 DMATLSTYNLK
+1057 DMATLNTYNLK
-1068 ATQELDYKVEV
+1068 ATQELDFKVEL

-1087 INKLENELKE
+1087 INKLENEIKE
-1097 LRSAA
+1097 LRSVA

>member
-8 NTTDFTYHGVILHEC
+8 NTTDFTYHGVILHES
-23 TKAVVKEALNGDFV
+23 TKAVVKEVLNGDFI
-37 AKLEYPITNSHRYK
+37 ATIEYPITNSHRYK
-51 KLKTNKIIYLPT
+51 KLKINKIIYIPT
-63 PRGNQPFRIYD
+63 PRGKQPFRIYD

-83 IEAQHTTFDIMEQ
+83 IEAQHTTFDLMEQ
-96 LVEPISINNK
+96 LVAPVSINNK

-177 IGKDTNIVIS
+177 IGKDTNILIS

-196 EKQSSRG
+196 EKESSRG

-241 REKSYVNND
+241 REKSYENND
-250 IRTQSE
+250 IKTQSE
-256 LIQWLNNKFNKDHID
+256 LIHWLNNKFAKDHID
-271 KVSSNI
+271 KISSDI
-277 KVTHQQL
+277 KITHQQL
-284 NNRIINLG
+284 NNRVINLG

-304 EVTRKCT
+304 EVIRKCT

-358 SKEFYDNLAELL
+358 SKEYYDNLAELL

-380 ESGKFLEGIKDG
+380 ESEKFLEGIKDG
-392 IEKNKSQ
+392 IEKNKTQ

-429 KETKAIMD
+429 KETKTIMD
-437 GRNEHYEARFDALHD
+437 GRNDNYEARFDALHY
-452 ENGLALHYFGQ
+452 E
-463 QMEQRLKKTDDD
+463 
-475 SVTRTEALRTWTEEL
+475 
-490 TTNKLTREREELL
+490 
-503 KTIDS
+503 
-508 KGYVTNAAFSN
+508 NAAFSN

-527 IRREISNVDNK
+527 IRREISNVDSK

-558 KTNDVLTYAQLK
+558 KTNDVLTYSQLK
-570 ITNNG
+570 ITSNG
-575 INFGSGREFN
+575 INFGAGQEFN
-585 GEKLVSM
+585 GQKLISM

-612 NENLVNSDLKNTSFV
+612 NENLVDSDLKNVSFV

-656 EGNIL
+656 DGNIL

-672 NTVRTY
+672 NTIRTY

-685 DSGNFERDL
+685 ESGNFERDL

-707 SFIADIFTY
+707 SFIVDIYTY
-716 IQSNARIVTFKNLAI
+716 KSNERIVTFKNLAI

-747 THLKSKIITSNHI
+747 THLKSKIITSYHI
-760 VTDAI
+760 ETDAI
-765 EAIHIKS
+765 DAIHIKS

-793 NLLVD
+793 NLLVN
-798 KITSNYAFINKIL
+798 KITSNYAFINTIL
-811 ATDIDA
+811 TTDIDA

-822 GYLSGDRIYGGTIQG
+822 GYLSGDRIYGGIIQG
-837 VTLQGLNKIKIGQHG
+837 VTLKGLEKIMIGQYG
-852 FMQPIEK
+852 FLQPISN
-859 GLQINAPASY
+859 GLQINAPANY
-869 NANWG
+869 NASYG
-874 VGVQIVGAAYP
+874 VGVQIFGSPKGGRGDGSYIPYGLYVYKDQDFNNSNALPPATDEYLLHVQGFINARGLGYLRL
-885 GVGTGTVPK
+885 GTSTVDGSKTGTLSYYSSNNVALAL
-894 GLFIYS
+894 GGGNDIYY
-900 DDNFDTSGTVTSRS
+900 TY
-914 ENLLTVNGTIT
+914 NGTAYSLWNVIT
-925 CRSLSDAHGNYQ
+925 RNSSDV
-937 WGYAIPTIMKN
+937 K
-948 DEGGK
+948 
-953 GLYPV
+953 
-958 FNIYH
+958 
-963 QDNSNGQYL
+963 
-972 LYTVPGTYFSVDA
+972 
-985 SRVSDIRLKTNIKE
+985 LKTNIKI
-999 SKIKALS
+999 SNHSALNLIKQL
-1006 IINQISFKSFDWKET
+1006 SFKEFDWIKDGDREQKPHT
-1021 KKGHEKLGMIAQE
+1021 KIGLIAQE
-1034 LEKIEPSFVKFITPQ
+1034 VEKIDSTLVK
-1049 SEQGHYTL
+1049 SNGDRLSL
-1057 DMATLSTYNLK
+1057 DDFRLLHIGLK
-1068 ATQELDYKVEV
+1068 ATQELDFKFEL
-1079 KIAELNQK
+1079 KIS
-1087 INKLENELKE
+1087 KLEQEVEALKNEISE

>member
-1 MIELYNQ
+1 MGVVLVIELYNQ

-23 TKAVVKEALNGDFV
+23 TKAVVKEALNGDFI
-37 AKLEYPITNSHRYK
+37 ATIEYPITNSHRYK
-51 KLKTNKIIYLPT
+51 KLKINKIIYIPT
-63 PRGNQPFRIYD
+63 PRGKQPFRIYD

-83 IEAQHTTFDIMEQ
+83 IEAQHTTFDLMEQ
-96 LVEPISINNK
+96 LVAPVSINNK

-177 IGKDTNIVIS
+177 IGKDTNILIS

-196 EKQSSRG
+196 EKESSRG

-241 REKSYVNND
+241 REKNYENND
-250 IRTQSE
+250 IRSQSE

-271 KVSSNI
+271 KISSNI

-284 NNRIINLG
+284 NNRVINLG
-292 DTVRIYVAEHDV
+292 DTVRIYVVEHNI

-311 EYEYDAIFKRYI
+311 EYEYDSIFKRYI

-358 SKEFYDNLAELL
+358 SKEYYDNLAELL

-380 ESGKFLEGIKDG
+380 ESEKFLEGIKDG

-437 GRNEHYEARFDALHD
+437 GRNDNYEARFDALHY
-452 ENGLALHYFGQ
+452 E
-463 QMEQRLKKTDDD
+463 
-475 SVTRTEALRTWTEEL
+475 
-490 TTNKLTREREELL
+490 
-503 KTIDS
+503 
-508 KGYVTNAAFSN
+508 NAAFSN

-527 IRREISNVDNK
+527 IRREISNVDSK
-538 VNTLNSWKTVAN
+538 VSTLNSWKTVAN

-558 KTNDVLTYAQLK
+558 KTNDVLTYSQLK
-570 ITNNG
+570 ITSNG
-575 INFGSGREFN
+575 INFGAGQEFN
-585 GEKLVSM
+585 GQKLISM

-612 NENLVNSDLKNTSFV
+612 NENLVDLDLKNTSFV

-672 NTVRTY
+672 NTIRTY

-685 DSGNFERDL
+685 ESGNFERDL

-747 THLKSKIITSNHI
+747 THLKSKIIASHHI

-798 KITSNYAFINKIL
+798 KITSNYAFINTIL
-811 ATDIDA
+811 TTDIDA

-822 GYLSGDRIYGGTIQG
+822 GYLSGDRIYGGIIQG
-837 VTLQGLNKIKIGQHG
+837 VTLKGLDKIMIGQYG
-852 FMQPIEK
+852 FLQPISN
-859 GLQINAPASY
+859 GLQINAPANY
-869 NANWG
+869 NASYG
-874 VGVQIVGAAYP
+874 VGVQIFGSPKGDRGDGSYIPYGLYVYKDQDFNNSNALPQATDEYLLHVRGFINARGLGYLRL
-885 GVGTGTVPK
+885 GTSSVDGSKTGTLSYYSSNNVALAL
-894 GLFIYS
+894 GGGNDIYY
-900 DDNFDTSGTVTSRS
+900 TY
-914 ENLLTVNGTIT
+914 NGTAYSLWNVIT
-925 CRSLSDAHGNYQ
+925 RNSSDV
-937 WGYAIPTIMKN
+937 K
-948 DEGGK
+948 
-953 GLYPV
+953 
-958 FNIYH
+958 
-963 QDNSNGQYL
+963 
-972 LYTVPGTYFSVDA
+972 
-985 SRVSDIRLKTNIKE
+985 LKTNIKV
-999 SKIKALS
+999 SNHSGLNVIKQL
-1006 IINQISFKSFDWKET
+1006 SFKEFDWIKDGDREQKPHT
-1021 KKGHEKLGMIAQE
+1021 KIGLIAQE
-1034 LEKIEPSFVKFITPQ
+1034 VENIDSTLVK
-1049 SEQGHYTL
+1049 SNGDRLSL
-1057 DMATLSTYNLK
+1057 DDFRLLHIGLK
-1068 ATQELDYKVEV
+1068 AIQELDFKFEL
-1079 KIAELNQK
+1079 KIS
-1087 INKLENELKE
+1087 KLEQEVEALKNEISE

>member
-8 NTTDFTYHGVILHEC
+8 NITDFTYHGVILHEC
-23 TKAVVKEALNGDFV
+23 TKAVVKEVLNGDFV
-37 AKLEYPITNSHRYK
+37 ATIEYPITNSRRYK
-51 KLKTNKIIYLPT
+51 KLKINKIIYIPT
-63 PRGNQPFRIYD
+63 PRGKQPFRIYD

-96 LVEPISINNK
+96 LVAPVSINNK

-154 HSVIG
+154 HSIIG

-177 IGKDTNIVIS
+177 IGKDTNILIS

-196 EKQSSRG
+196 EKESSRG

-241 REKSYVNND
+241 REKSYENND
-250 IRTQSE
+250 IKTQSE
-256 LIQWLNNKFNKDHID
+256 LIHWLNNKFAKDHID
-271 KVSSNI
+271 KISSDI
-277 KVTHQQL
+277 KITHQQL
-284 NNRIINLG
+284 NNRVINLG

-350 IVSMFPGN
+350 IVNMFPNN

-370 QENAKKLFEK
+370 QENAKQLFEK

-399 IELNKAKITDEL
+399 IELNKAKTTDEL
-411 NRLKV
+411 NRLRV

-437 GRNEHYEARFDALHD
+437 GRNDNYEARFDALHY
-452 ENGLALHYFGQ
+452 E
-463 QMEQRLKKTDDD
+463 
-475 SVTRTEALRTWTEEL
+475 
-490 TTNKLTREREELL
+490 
-503 KTIDS
+503 
-508 KGYVTNAAFSN
+508 NAAFSN

-527 IRREISNVDNK
+527 IRREISNVDSK

-558 KTNDVLTYAQLK
+558 KTNDVLTYSQLK
-570 ITNNG
+570 ITSNG
-575 INFGSGREFN
+575 INFGAGQEFN
-585 GEKLVSM
+585 GQKLISM

-612 NENLVNSDLKNTSFV
+612 NENLVDSDLKNTSFV

-656 EGNIL
+656 DGNIL

-672 NTVRTY
+672 NTIRTY

-685 DSGNFERDL
+685 ESGNFERDL
-694 KIDDVDADQVKNI
+694 KIDDVDADQVENI
-707 SFIADIFTY
+707 SFIVDIYTY
-716 IQSNARIVTFKNLAI
+716 KSNAKIVTFKNLAI

-747 THLKSKIITSNHI
+747 THLKSKIIASHHI
-760 VTDAI
+760 ETDAI

-798 KITSNYAFINKIL
+798 KITSNYAFINTIL
-811 ATDIDA
+811 TTDIDA

-822 GYLSGDRIYGGTIQG
+822 GYLSGDRIYGGIIQG
-837 VTLQGLNKIKIGQHG
+837 VTLKGLDKIMIGQYG
-852 FMQPIEK
+852 FLQPISN
-859 GLQINAPASY
+859 GLQINAPANY
-869 NANWG
+869 NANYG
-874 VGVQIVGAAYP
+874 VGVQIFGSPKGDRGNGSYIPYGLYVYKDQDFNNSNALPPVTDEYLLHVQGFIYARGLGYLRL
-885 GVGTGTVPK
+885 GTSTVDGSKTGTLSYYSSNNVALAF
-894 GLFIYS
+894 GGGNDIYY
-900 DDNFDTSGTVTSRS
+900 TY
-914 ENLLTVNGTIT
+914 NGTAYSLWNVIT
-925 CRSLSDAHGNYQ
+925 RNSSDV
-937 WGYAIPTIMKN
+937 K
-948 DEGGK
+948 
-953 GLYPV
+953 
-958 FNIYH
+958 
-963 QDNSNGQYL
+963 
-972 LYTVPGTYFSVDA
+972 
-985 SRVSDIRLKTNIKE
+985 LKTNIKV
-999 SKIKALS
+999 SNHSALNVIKQL
-1006 IINQISFKSFDWKET
+1006 SFKEFDWIKDGDREQKPHT
-1021 KKGHEKLGMIAQE
+1021 KIGLIAQE
-1034 LEKIEPSFVKFITPQ
+1034 VEKIDSTLVK
-1049 SEQGHYTL
+1049 SNGDRLSL
-1057 DMATLSTYNLK
+1057 DDFRLLHIGLK
-1068 ATQELDYKVEV
+1068 AIQELDFKFEL
-1079 KIAELNQK
+1079 KIS
-1087 INKLENELKE
+1087 KLEQEVEALKNEISE

>member
-96 LVEPISINNK
+96 LVEPISVNNK
-106 TCREAL
+106 TCKEAL

-121 PNSKFTWKSEITER
+121 PNNKFTWKSEITER

-154 HSVIG
+154 HSIVG

-223 TVITAVAI
+223 TVLTAVAI

-292 DTVRIYVAEHDV
+292 DTVRIYVTEHDV

-323 NVTFGEEKTGITG
+323 NVTFGEEKTGIAG

-350 IVSMFPGN
+350 IVNMFPNN
-358 SKEFYDNLAELL
+358 SKEYYDNLAELL
-370 QENAKKLFEK
+370 KENAKQLFEK

-475 SVTRTEALRTWTEEL
+475 SVTRTEALRTWTEDL
-490 TTNKLTREREELL
+490 TTSKLTREREEILR
-503 KTIDS
+503 TIDN
-508 KGYVTNAAFSN
+508 KGYITNTSFSN

-527 IRREISNVDNK
+527 IRREISNIDNK
-538 VNTLNSWKTVAN
+538 VNTLNSWKLVAN

-558 KTNDVLTYAQLK
+558 KTNDVLTYSQLK

-612 NENLVNSDLKNTSFV
+612 NENLVDSDLKNTSFV

-656 EGNIL
+656 DGNIL

-672 NTVRTY
+672 NTIRTY

-685 DSGNFERDL
+685 ESGNFERDL

-707 SFIADIFTY
+707 SFIVDIYTY
-716 IQSNARIVTFKNLAI
+716 KSNERIVTFKNLAI

-747 THLKSKIITSNHI
+747 THLKSKIIASHHI

-765 EAIHIKS
+765 DAIHIKS

-793 NLLVD
+793 NLLVN
-798 KITSNYAFINKIL
+798 KITSNYAFINTIL
-811 ATDIDA
+811 TTDIDA

-822 GYLSGDRIYGGTIQG
+822 GYLSGDRIYGGIIQG
-837 VTLQGLNKIKIGQHG
+837 VTIKGLDKIMIGQYG
-852 FMQPIEK
+852 FLQPISN
-859 GLQINAPASY
+859 GLQINAPANY
-869 NANWG
+869 NASYG
-874 VGVQIVGAAYP
+874 VGVQIFGSPKGDRGNGSYIPYGLYIYKDQDFNNSNALPPATDEYLLHVQGFINARGLGYLRL
-885 GVGTGTVPK
+885 GTSTVDGSKTGTLSYYSSNNVALAF
-894 GLFIYS
+894 GGGNDIYY
-900 DDNFDTSGTVTSRS
+900 TY
-914 ENLLTVNGTIT
+914 NGTAYSLWNVIT
-925 CRSLSDAHGNYQ
+925 RNSSDV
-937 WGYAIPTIMKN
+937 K
-948 DEGGK
+948 
-953 GLYPV
+953 
-958 FNIYH
+958 
-963 QDNSNGQYL
+963 
-972 LYTVPGTYFSVDA
+972 
-985 SRVSDIRLKTNIKE
+985 LKTNIKV
-999 SKIKALS
+999 SNHSALNVIKQL
-1006 IINQISFKSFDWKET
+1006 SFKEFDWIKDGDREQKPHT
-1021 KKGHEKLGMIAQE
+1021 KIGLIAQE
-1034 LEKIEPSFVKFITPQ
+1034 VENIDSTLVK
-1049 SEQGHYTL
+1049 SNGDRLSL
-1057 DMATLSTYNLK
+1057 DDFRLLHIGLK
-1068 ATQELDYKVEV
+1068 ATQELDFKFEL
-1079 KIAELNQK
+1079 KIS
-1087 INKLENELKE
+1087 KLEQEVEALKNEISE